1 MTTYKNSGFKE
12 TDYFYLYKET
22 IDVTSDQLDK
32 IKNTLLKRRFSFSVP
47 IKYFNALSNEIEYD
61 LLFITCG
68 IQNPTNDQRSI
79 RLFLKDQSIFGEPI
93 VELMKQSKSFNKTLH
108 CINHT
113 FLNIKTYE
121 LMTTLNDETQYNDFN
136 DLLNAYDLEFKKSL
150 TSHCDVYKLNNKMI
164 IMLNDCLDLTDEIKE
179 TNKFITLLNNN
190 DNAEEDELLDYLH
203 ESIYSGLV
211 YHPIF
216 FKHLPVSIDINEINN
231 GMLLNHNSYSHDVI
245 AQFINS
251 NYIMSNYEFLI
262 ELYEKDMSNNTTLK
276 FNHNNRYNN
285 IQSQLLN
292 FLIGRISDGK
302 NSVTMQLFNFKAINY

>member
-1 MTTYKNSGFKE
+1 MMTIYKNSGFKE

-22 IDVTSDQLDK
+22 IDITSDQSDK

-79 RLFLKDQSIFGEPI
+79 RLFLNTQSIFGEAMK
-93 VELMKQSKSFNKTLH
+93 ELMKQSKSFNKTLH

-136 DLLNAYDLEFKKSL
+136 DLLNTYDLEFKKSL

-190 DNAEEDELLDYLH
+190 DVEEDELLDYLH

-216 FKHLPVSIDINEINN
+216 FKHSPVSIDINEINN
-231 GMLLNHNSYSHDVI
+231 GILLNHNSYSHDVI

-285 IQSQLLN
+285 IQSHLLN

-302 NSVTMQLFNFKAINY
+302 DSVIMQLFNFKAINY